1 MDVLKTKDGLANSL
15 NNLNQPAQA
24 AALFQVR
31 SPTRWLNRFFLAASR
46 RDDFEATGFGQCFAA
61 FERPLAERFGSALL
75 DEQAPDAAVGV
86 QEVHNGFAAELGPT
100 HVETLKAKGNLVR
113 QTLRH

>member
-1 MDVLKTKDGLANSL
+1 MSGLSSNGLSS
-15 NNLNQPAQA
+15 N
-24 AALFQVR
+24 V
-31 SPTRWLNRFFLAASR
+31 SPFK
-46 RDDFEATGFGQCFAA
+46 
-61 FERPLAERFGSALL
+61 RPLAERFGSALL

-113 QTLRH
+113 QTLDLRH